1 MAGIPI
7 RPTISAC
14 AVAGMTFCQPPAP
27 PVMAPIVEPVRATPQ
42 RQQRKVIKHLDD
54 VQHELDDLKRSLQ
67 QKPDL

>member
-1 MAGIPI
+1 
-7 RPTISAC
+7 
-14 AVAGMTFCQPPAP
+14 
-27 PVMAPIVEPVRATPQ
+27 MAPIVEPVRATPQ

>member
-1 MAGIPI
+1 
-7 RPTISAC
+7 
-14 AVAGMTFCQPPAP
+14 MTFCQPPAP